1 MFNGHKPLALAI
13 YGMVKLELDD
23 CQLQD
28 ANVAQVVAHYDL
40 LQELQIAIPPMEFAA
55 FKTLEGD
62 VLLMQD
68 AAYSAEAN
76 KELYI
81 QRFKVSAL

>member
-1 MFNGHKPLALAI
+1 M
-13 YGMVKLELDD
+13 
-23 CQLQD
+23 Q
-28 ANVAQVVAHYDL
+28 QVVAHYDL

-62 VLLMQD
+62 MLLMQD

-81 QRFKVSAL
+81 QKFKVRWVAVSALLSTRHVE